1 MYLSIK
7 RLFTGVFCVL
17 GFAAQAQNSTVS
29 GEVRDASTGESL
41 IGVVITMA
49 GKPSMGATSNAY
61 GFYSLTLP
69 QGQVTLV
76 ARFIGYEND
85 TQRLNLTS
93 NQKLNFNLKP
103 IGKDLKAVEIT
114 DTKENDNLTKPQ
126 MGTTKLDMKEISVIP
141 VLLGE
146 KDILK
151 TIQLLPGV
159 KAAGEGNSGF
169 YVRGGGADQNLILL
183 DEATVY
189 NASHLLGFF
198 STFNSDA
205 IKDVTLYKGGMPA
218 EYGGRLASVLDVRM
232 RDGNDKQF
240 GVEGGI
246 GAISSRLTIDGPI
259 VKEKGSFIISGRRTY
274 ADMFLKLSPDS
285 TLNSSKL
292 YFYDLNAKLNYRLG
306 DKDRIFLSGYFGRDN
321 FGFAETFGFDWGNA
335 TGTLR
340 WNHIYNDK
348 LFSNTSLI
356 FSNYDYRI
364 NLTAGEN
371 TFGISS
377 GVKDWNFKQ
386 DFHYF
391 PRNGISIKTGVN
403 VNYHTFLPGKVTAG
417 EASSFTPTEFDLQY
431 ALESAVYLQN
441 DHQINPR
448 LAMSYGI
455 RVSMF
460 NILGNGNVYRYD
472 GEGNVTDTT
481 NYNRGEIV
489 ETYYGFEPRFS
500 MSYLINEK
508 NSVKFSYNRSQQY
521 IHLLSNSTT
530 STPTDLW
537 IPSSVNVKPQT
548 GDQIAGGWFHN
559 FKENMYEFSSE
570 LYYKT
575 LINQIDYRNG
585 AELTLNENVEGE
597 LLSGKG
603 RAYGAEFLIR
613 KRKGKLTGWVGY
625 TISRTERKFTQI
637 NDNTWFPARQDRLH
651 DVSVVAIYQ
660 LGEKWT
666 FSGAFVYYT
675 GNAVT
680 FPSGRYTVD
689 GLTVP
694 YFTER
699 NGYRMPD
706 YHRLD
711 FGATYYPKKA
721 NKRWK
726 RYESNWNFSVYNIY
740 GRQNAFLINFR
751 ESATNPDQTEAVQV
765 SLFRW
770 IPSVTYNFKF

>member
-1 MYLSIK
+1 MTMSLQRWLTAIALLIS
-7 RLFTGVFCVL
+7 TGI
-17 GFAAQAQNSTVS
+17 AAQNATVS
-29 GEVRDASTGESL
+29 GEVKDAITGESL
-41 IGVVITMA
+41 IGVVVGVA
-49 GKPSMGATSNAY
+49 GKPNLGAVTNAY
-61 GFYSLTLP
+61 GFYSLTAP
-69 QGQVTLV
+69 KGEIAVV
-76 ARFIGYEND
+76 ARYLGYESD
-85 TQRLNLTS
+85 TQRINLTA
-93 NQKLNFNLKP
+93 NQKINFNLRP
-103 IGKDLKAVEIT
+103 VGQQLKTVEIS
-114 DTKENDNLTKPQ
+114 DTKENDNLTRPT

-141 VLLGE
+141 VLFGE

-159 KAAGEGNSGF
+159 KSAGEGNSGF

-232 RDGNDKQF
+232 RDGSDKRF
-240 GVEGGI
+240 GVEGGL

-259 VKEKGSFIISGRRTY
+259 VKEKGSFIVSGRRTY
-274 ADMFLKLSPDS
+274 ADMFLKLSNDTS
-285 TLNSSKL
+285 LNSSRL

-306 DKDRIFLSGYFGRDN
+306 ENDRIFLSGYFGRDN
-321 FGFAETFGFDWGNA
+321 FGFSNVFGFDWGNA

-340 WNHIYNDK
+340 WNHLFSEKI
-348 LFSNTSLI
+348 FSNTSLI
-356 FSNYDYRI
+356 FSNYDYAI
-364 NLTAGEN
+364 NFGSGDDKI
-371 TFGISS
+371 GISS

-386 DFHYF
+386 DFHFF
-391 PRNGISIKTGVN
+391 PRTGIALKAGVN
-403 VNYHTFLPGKVTAG
+403 VNYHTFLPGKVVAG
-417 EASSFTPTEFDLQY
+417 DASSFTPTEFDLQY
-431 ALESAVYLQN
+431 ALESAVYVQN

-455 RVSMF
+455 RLSMF
-460 NILGNGNVYRYD
+460 NVLGNGNVYTYD
-472 GEGNVTDTT
+472 AEGNVADTT
-481 NYNRGEIV
+481 NYRKGEIV
-489 ETYYGFEPRFS
+489 KTYYGFEPRFS
-500 MSYLINEK
+500 MSYLLNEK

-530 STPTDLW
+530 TTPTDLW
-537 IPSSVNVKPQT
+537 IPSSSNVKPQT
-548 GDQIAGGWFHN
+548 GDQIAAGWFMN
-559 FKENMYEFSSE
+559 FKENTYEFSSE

-585 AELTLNENVEGE
+585 AELVLNETVEGE

-603 RAYGAEFLIR
+603 RAYGVELLLR
-613 KRKGKLTGWVGY
+613 KRKGKFTGWVAY
-625 TISRTERKFTQI
+625 TLSRTERKFTQV
-637 NDNTWFPARQDRLH
+637 NDDTWFPARQDRTH
-651 DVSVVAIYQ
+651 DISVVGVYQ
-660 LGEKWT
+660 LGAKWT
-666 FSGAFVYYT
+666 FSAAFVFYT

-694 YFTER
+694 YYTER
-699 NGYRMPD
+699 NAYRMPN

-711 FGATYYPKKA
+711 LGATYYPQKKK
-721 NKRWK
+721 KRWE
-726 RYESNWNFSVYNIY
+726 RYESSWNFSVYNAY
-740 GRQNAFLINFR
+740 GRENAYTISFRQNADDPSI
-751 ESATNPDQTEAVQV
+751 TEAVQL